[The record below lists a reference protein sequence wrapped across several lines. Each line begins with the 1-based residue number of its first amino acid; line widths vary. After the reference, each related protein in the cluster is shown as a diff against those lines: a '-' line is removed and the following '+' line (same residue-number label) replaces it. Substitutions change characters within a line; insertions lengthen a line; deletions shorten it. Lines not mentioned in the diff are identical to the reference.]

1 MAQLDVQGFDA
12 FAADLEAAKNLTE
25 DESYQILEAG
35 GEVVK
40 NAMQQKIV
48 RLGLVRD
55 GILRDSIKMFRRN
68 DDQPYLLIYPEGEH
82 HITHGYGPNGRG
94 TGKRRTV
101 NASEVGFVLEY
112 GAAGRAVYAYHWMEN
127 AVEGSTEET
136 TEAMQ
141 EAFNE
146 VLDEKGVGQ

>member
-25 DESYQILEAG
+25 EESYRILEAG

-40 NAMQQKIV
+40 AKMQEVIS
-48 RLGLVRD
+48 RMGLILGDV
-55 GILRDSIKMFRRN
+55 LRKSIKVFRKS
-68 DDQPYLLIYPEGEH
+68 DDRPYVLIYPDGKH
-82 HITHGYGPNGRG
+82 HVTHGYGPEGRG

-101 NASEVGFVLEY
+101 NAGEVGFVLEY
-112 GAAGRAVYAYHWMEN
+112 GAPERNLNAYHWMET
-127 AVEGSTEET
+127 AVEESAETT

-146 VLDEKGVGQ
+146 VLAAKGVGQ

>member
-25 DESYQILEAG
+25 EESYRILEAG

-40 NAMQQKIV
+40 TKMQEIIS
-48 RLGLVRD
+48 RMGLILGDV
-55 GILRDSIKMFRRN
+55 LRKSIKVFRKKEDR
-68 DDQPYLLIYPEGEH
+68 PYVLIYPEGKH
-82 HITHGYGPNGRG
+82 HITHGYGPEGRG

-101 NASEVGFVLEY
+101 NAGEVGFVLEY
-112 GAAGRAVYAYHWMEN
+112 GAPERNLNAYHWMET
-127 AVEGSTEET
+127 AVEESAETT

-146 VLDEKGVGQ
+146 VLAAKGVGQ